1 MNIYVTFFIALIP
14 IVWLLISLVV
24 LKMPGHKTCPATLF
38 ITIVLAVIVWKMP
51 FLQSITASLEGVFM
65 AIWPIMLVIIAAVF
79 TYNLSVYTKSMD
91 VIKKIMTGI
100 TADKR
105 ILVLILAWGFGGFLE
120 AIAGFGTAVAIP
132 ASIMAALGFNPVFAA
147 IICLIANT
155 TPTAFGAIGL
165 PVSTLAK
172 ITNIDVNI
180 LSYAVGIQLA
190 LLIVIVPII
199 LVMLTGKSIKAIKG
213 VFFISLASGLS
224 FAIPEVVAAK
234 YLGAELPAILGSVI
248 CLAVTVGIAKMFYKT
263 SALKKVEK
271 VSFKEGFLAWIP
283 FILIFIFIIF
293 TSSLFKPIS
302 EALSNIQT
310 SFQIYTGAGAKPYSF
325 LWIANPGTLIIIA
338 TSIGGL
344 IQGVSIKEIVNV
356 FVKTIKQ
363 MSRSTITIISI
374 LALAKVMG
382 YSGMVKSIA
391 VVLVSGT
398 GKFYPLIAPLI
409 GALGTFVTGSD
420 TSANV
425 LFGGLQVEMAKS
437 LGLNP
442 YWLAAANTG
451 GATAGKMISPQSIA
465 VATAATGIAGKEGK
479 ILNSTLKFCIVYV
492 VVLGVFAY
500 FMGPVFGF

>member
-1 MNIYVTFFIALIP
+1 MNIYLISFIALIP
-14 IVWLLISLVV
+14 IVWLMISLVV
-24 LKMPGHKTCPATLF
+24 LKMPGHKTCPITLL
-38 ITIVLAVIVWKMP
+38 ITIILAVIVWKMP
-51 FLQSITASLEGVFM
+51 LAQSITASLEGVAM

-91 VIKKIMTGI
+91 VIKKMMTSI
-100 TADKR
+100 TTDKR

-120 AIAGFGTAVAIP
+120 AIAGFGTSVAIP
-132 ASIMAALGFNPVFAA
+132 ASIMAALGFDPIFAA

-172 ITNIDVNI
+172 ITNINVTT
-180 LSYAVGIQLA
+180 LSYAVGIQLT
-190 LLIVIVPII
+190 LLIIIVPII
-199 LVMLTGKSIKAIKG
+199 LVMLTGKSVKSIKG
-213 VFFISLASGLS
+213 VFLISLASGLS

-248 CLAVTVGIAKMFYKT
+248 CLVVTISIAKIFYKS
-263 SALKKVEK
+263 SAAKEVEK
-271 VSFKEGFLAWIP
+271 ISFKEGFLAWVP

-302 EALSNIQT
+302 VALSNIQT
-310 SFQIYTGAGAKPYSF
+310 SIQIYTGASAKPYSF

-338 TSIGGL
+338 TFIGGL
-344 IQGVSIKEIVNV
+344 IQGTSLKEIVNV
-356 FVKTIKQ
+356 FINTIRQ
-363 MSRSTITIISI
+363 MSKSTITIVSI

-398 GKFYPLIAPLI
+398 GKFYPVIAPLI

-425 LFGGLQVEMAKS
+425 LFGGLQVEVAKS

-465 VATAATGIAGKEGK
+465 VATAATGLAGKEGK
-479 ILNSTLKFCIVYV
+479 ILNSTLKFCIAYV

-500 FMGPVFGF
+500 FMAPVFGF